1 LLLILV
7 THATAPLGAVRWHIA
22 ESPRGQL
29 QSLQSTD
36 MPEERGRRGSAGGV
50 GSAQSLGPAA
60 TAIILLLGGVI
71 SVLGWVV
78 MRRQLEIEMGQQT
91 SLYAST
97 LAEVVESHVGG
108 LYSALHRRAEL
119 WSDARQSPEFWQPS
133 VELFLRENPALLAIS
148 HSDPSRPALGTGDGI
163 RVLHDLMPAIQR
175 SAADAEG
182 DFAVG
187 PVLLEGNRPVF
198 GLRVR
203 TELADPPGEIFAA
216 FDPAI
221 ALKALLD
228 ERALGYGLRIT
239 VGDQEL
245 YRRVPPDAEMMLD
258 LTYSDSVALGVGHS
272 WSLSAWPTSSTVLG
286 FYDQGPLLV
295 LAAGLAASAL
305 IALSV
310 HYGTLAWRR
319 SDALRATNL
328 ELEQQIE
335 VSRRGRGDLEELSA
349 ELEARVAQRTAE
361 LHETIVELET
371 FNYSV
376 SHDLRGPLGAV
387 INFAAILRED
397 YESSLD
403 AQGKD
408 ILSRIVHSASAA
420 VSMMDALLAYSRSGR
435 TELHK
440 APLDVTRLVNEVVA
454 EFTAVT
460 PSLSCAVKMGDLPDV
475 VADESMLRFIFTNLI
490 SNACKFARED
500 HAASVEIGGSVAGN
514 EATYFV
520 RDEGVGFDM
529 RFSEKLFRVFERLHS
544 ADSYPGH
551 GVGLAIVAR
560 MVRRHGG
567 RVWAQGAVG
576 KGATFY
582 FTIPVLEGGNDG
594 RSQS

>member
-1 LLLILV
+1 M
-7 THATAPLGAVRWHIA
+7 A
-22 ESPRGQL
+22 EG
-29 QSLQSTD
+29 
-36 MPEERGRRGSAGGV
+36 RGRRGFGGA

-78 MRRQLEIEMGQQT
+78 MRRQLELEMGQQT

-108 LYSALHRRAEL
+108 LYASLHRRAEL
-119 WSDARQSPEFWQPS
+119 WSDDQRPMDFWQPS

-148 HSDPSRPALGTGDGI
+148 HSDPGRPPLGSEEGIALLRELVPTLRRETSETEADFAIGPVMIDGSRPL
-163 RVLHDLMPAIQR
+163 
-175 SAADAEG
+175 
-182 DFAVG
+182 
-187 PVLLEGNRPVF
+187 F

-203 TELADPPGEIFAA
+203 TELANPPAEIFAA
-216 FDPAI
+216 FDPHI

-228 ERALGYGLRIT
+228 EQALGYGLRVS
-239 VGDQEL
+239 VGPHEL

-258 LTYSDSVALGVGHS
+258 LTYSDSIALGVGTS

-319 SDALRATNL
+319 SDALRAANL
-328 ELEQQIE
+328 ELERQIE
-335 VSRRGRGDLEELSA
+335 VTRSGRGELEKLSS
-349 ELEARVAQRTAE
+349 ELEARVEQRTSE
-361 LHETIVELET
+361 LHDTIVELET

-397 YESSLD
+397 YESRLD
-403 AQGKD
+403 GQGKD
-408 ILSRIVHSASAA
+408 ILARIVHSASAA

-440 APLDVTRLVNEVVA
+440 AQIDTGRVVREVLA
-454 EFTAVT
+454 ELTVST
-460 PSLSCAVKMGDLPDV
+460 PSLACAVKLGELPDV

-490 SNACKFARED
+490 SNACKFARD
-500 HAASVEIGGSVAGN
+500 GQSPSVEIGGSVAGN
-514 EATYFV
+514 EATFFV

-529 RFSEKLFRVFERLHS
+529 RFEEKLFRVFERLHS
-544 ADSYPGH
+544 SDAYPGH

-582 FTIPVLEGGNDG
+582 FTIPVLEGGSDDG
-594 RSQS
+594 QS

>member
-1 LLLILV
+1 
-7 THATAPLGAVRWHIA
+7 
-22 ESPRGQL
+22 
-29 QSLQSTD
+29 
-36 MPEERGRRGSAGGV
+36 
-50 GSAQSLGPAA
+50 
-60 TAIILLLGGVI
+60 
-71 SVLGWVV
+71 
-78 MRRQLEIEMGQQT
+78 MRRQLEVEMGQQT
-91 SLYAST
+91 ALYAST
-97 LAEVVESHVGG
+97 LADVVESHVGG
-108 LYSALHRRAEL
+108 LYAALHRRAEL
-119 WSDARQSPEFWQPS
+119 WSDQRQPAEFWQPS

-148 HSDPSRPALGTGDGI
+148 HSDPSRPPLGSEDGI
-163 RVLHDLMPAIQR
+163 RLLHDMMPTIHQ

-182 DFAVG
+182 DFTVG
-187 PVLLEGNRPVF
+187 PVLVDGRPLF

-203 TELADPPGEIFAA
+203 TELANPPAEIFAA
-216 FDPAI
+216 FDPGI

-228 ERALGYGLRIT
+228 ERALGYGLRVS
-239 VGDQEL
+239 VGDQEI

-258 LTYSDSVALGVGHS
+258 LTYSDSAALGVGQS
-272 WSLSAWPTSSTVLG
+272 WTLSAWPTSTTVLG

-319 SDALRATNL
+319 ADALRAANL
-328 ELEQQIE
+328 ELERQIE
-335 VSRRGRGDLEELSA
+335 ETRRGRGDLEALSS
-349 ELEARVAQRTAE
+349 ELEARVDQRTSE
-361 LHETIVELET
+361 LNETIVELEM

-397 YESSLD
+397 YESRLD

-435 TELHK
+435 SELHK
-440 APLDVTRLVNEVVA
+440 MPLDMTALVQEVVG
-454 EFTAVT
+454 EFVAAT
-460 PSLSCAVKMGDLPDV
+460 PSLAGAIKVGDLPDA
-475 VADESMLRFIFTNLI
+475 VADESMMRFVFTNLI
-490 SNACKFARED
+490 SNACKFAREGESP
-500 HAASVEIGGSVAGN
+500 AVEVGGSVAAQT
-514 EATYFV
+514 ATYYV

-544 ADSYPGH
+544 ADAYPGH

-582 FTIPVLEGGNDG
+582 FTIPVLEDGGSSDG
-594 RSQS
+594 RA

>member
-1 LLLILV
+1 
-7 THATAPLGAVRWHIA
+7 
-22 ESPRGQL
+22 
-29 QSLQSTD
+29 
-36 MPEERGRRGSAGGV
+36 MPEEQGRRRSAGTG

-91 SLYAST
+91 AMYAST

-108 LYSALHRRAEL
+108 LYASLHRRAEL
-119 WSDARQSPEFWQPS
+119 WSDARQPAEFWQPS
-133 VELFLRENPALLAIS
+133 VDLFLRENPALVAVS
-148 HSDPSRPALGTGDGI
+148 HSDPSRPTLGTDEGI
-163 RVLHDLMPAIQR
+163 RILNEELMPRIQQ

-187 PVLLEGNRPVF
+187 PVVLEGNRPMF

-203 TELADPPGEIFAA
+203 TELAEPPAEIFAA
-216 FDPAI
+216 FDPGI

-228 ERALGYGLRIT
+228 EHALGYGLRIV
-239 VGDQEL
+239 VGEQEI

-258 LTYSDSVALGVGHS
+258 LTYSDSVALGVGRS

-286 FYDQGPLLV
+286 FYEQGPLLV

-305 IALSV
+305 IALAV

-319 SDALRATNL
+319 ADALRAANL
-328 ELEQQIE
+328 ELERQIE
-335 VSRRGRGDLEELSA
+335 VSRRGRGDLEKLSS

-361 LHETIVELET
+361 LNETIVELET

-376 SHDLRGPLGAV
+376 SHDLRGPLGAL

-397 YESSLD
+397 YESRLD
-403 AQGKD
+403 AQGRD

-435 TELHK
+435 SELHK
-440 APLDVTRLVNEVVA
+440 KPLDVSRIVQQVVNELSA
-454 EFTAVT
+454 TT
-460 PSLSCAVKMGDLPDV
+460 PSLTCAIKVGGLPGA
-475 VADESMLRFIFTNLI
+475 VADESMMRFIFTNLI
-490 SNACKFARED
+490 SNACKFAREGE
-500 HAASVEIGGSVAGN
+500 APSVEVGGSMAGN
-514 EATYFV
+514 EATYYV

-582 FTIPVLEGGNDG
+582 FTVPVLEGGGDG
-594 RSQS
+594 RS